1 MFFHKN
7 TFNSLKLVGAA
18 RAKGNFFSPNF
29 LRSKIGFDISSER
42 SFSAFLALFSCNRPV
57 LITNRTRTMAKL
69 CPICGPKL
77 SAFCMIM
84 SVWGVI
90 FLGLLGLFFHLNAVT
105 LFPDLT
111 VEQLNLRDVED
122 KYSEKAVQ
130 CWIAAGMY
138 LVTLIVVFWQ
148 NRFNSVSIF

>member
-1 MFFHKN
+1 MGKYFPF
-7 TFNSLKLVGAA
+7 
-18 RAKGNFFSPNF
+18 
-29 LRSKIGFDISSER
+29 
-42 SFSAFLALFSCNRPV
+42 
-57 LITNRTRTMAKL
+57 
-69 CPICGPKL
+69 CGPKL

-90 FLGLLGLFFHLNAVT
+90 FLGLLGVFFYTNAVT
-105 LFPDLT
+105 LFPDLGLEDIGVMDKKA
-111 VEQLNLRDVED
+111 VEE

-148 NRFNSVSIF
+148 NKFNTAQVF

>member
-1 MFFHKN
+1 
-7 TFNSLKLVGAA
+7 
-18 RAKGNFFSPNF
+18 
-29 LRSKIGFDISSER
+29 
-42 SFSAFLALFSCNRPV
+42 
-57 LITNRTRTMAKL
+57 MAKL